1 MEEEEEEDWDAIL
14 SRARAAITAHPD
26 FNNWRGEFS
35 EHTRQIIDDL
45 LDHNVTLEMIE
56 RADSAPR
63 EEWDHHM
70 FLRALTGGNCDPAIA
85 NDLTDVVLDFLFI
98 EFSSPLPGRWNVP
111 TKV

>member
-1 MEEEEEEDWDAIL
+1 
-14 SRARAAITAHPD
+14 
-26 FNNWRGEFS
+26 
-35 EHTRQIIDDL
+35 
-45 LDHNVTLEMIE
+45 
-56 RADSAPR
+56 
-63 EEWDHHM
+63 M